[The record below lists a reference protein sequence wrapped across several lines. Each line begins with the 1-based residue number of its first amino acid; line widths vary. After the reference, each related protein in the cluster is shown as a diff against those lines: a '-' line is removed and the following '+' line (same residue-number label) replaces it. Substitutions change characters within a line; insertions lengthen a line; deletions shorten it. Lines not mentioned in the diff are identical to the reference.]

1 MFTKSSPGCST
12 NSSYFS
18 TLCTHQMPESW
29 LVWDEIWRSIVDNL
43 TDDTTPKNEMWDS
56 SLFFV
61 VYFYIVCIVHC
72 TLYNIQC
79 TIPILWRCIL
89 WYGYVYCLPSNIVQ
103 WVLEVSGLG
112 VCSPMACYF
121 SPKQILSHQFTHWFI
136 GYCRSEL
143 FLGKLTHRGSSM
155 MHGVE
160 FISFHELNVIIY
172 HNLEQHWFWYLK
184 IPVHLKI

>member
-1 MFTKSSPGCST
+1 MRLFT
-12 NSSYFS
+12 F
-18 TLCTHQMPESW
+18 L
-29 LVWDEIWRSIVDNL
+29 RSVL
-43 TDDTTPKNEMWDS
+43 LYSMYS
-56 SLFFV
+56 
-61 VYFYIVCIVHC
+61 

-143 FLGKLTHRGSSM
+143 FWGKLTHRGSSM

-160 FISFHELNVIIY
+160 FISFHELNIIIY

-184 IPVHLKI
+184 ISVHLKI